1 MSALG
6 IFNIIRHTR
15 EKWISFKH
23 KMKST
28 GESKRKNERE
38 TGLEPV
44 ASTLARWRS
53 TTELFPLNRIYIMQ
67 NIITHNRKKVKLN
80 FFFVDKT
87 ITRMQGVQAKTINLF
102 FF

>member
-1 MSALG
+1 
-6 IFNIIRHTR
+6 
-15 EKWISFKH
+15 
-23 KMKST
+23 
-28 GESKRKNERE
+28 
-38 TGLEPV
+38 
-44 ASTLARWRS
+44 
-53 TTELFPLNRIYIMQ
+53 MQ